1 MKLNKYHHSGNVA
14 LVGDAAHVMY
24 SVLGQGVACGFLTA
38 LMLASSLGKERKIST
53 ALENYSNDTVPEAS
67 AILYLNLISHAL
79 EGGLLIKL
87 ATLPITLLL
96 ALGGSVL
103 FQDVVGTT
111 KTYQEILKKNRFLI
125 WICKQVWK
133 KKRFSKPTNNH

>member
-1 MKLNKYHHSGNVA
+1 M
-14 LVGDAAHVMY
+14 GDAAHAMY
-24 SVLGQGVACGFLTA
+24 SPLGQRVASGFLTA
-38 LMLASSLGKERKIST
+38 LILASSLGKERRIST
-53 ALENYSNDTVPEAS
+53 VLENFSNDAVPEAS

-87 ATLPITLLL
+87 ATLPITLLS

-125 WICKQVWK
+125 WICKQVVWK
-133 KKRFSKPTNNH
+133 KKRFSMPTNNH